1 MDQKNIFGRKWR
13 LSVRMLPLVLGA
25 AALKL
30 LFHYAG
36 WEFLELSAL
45 FTSLLTG
52 TVFLLGFLLS
62 GVLAD
67 YKESEKIP
75 AELAASLETMADD
88 AETFSRG
95 GAAPRAA
102 ELALALSGLCS
113 SLLGWFRQERETP
126 ALLEDL
132 RGLNLPLGAL
142 EGAVPVNFIVR
153 LKQEQHNMRRLI
165 LRVHTIRRTSFIE
178 SGYAIAETLS
188 ALLFAALMFIKLDP
202 FLESMLLVLPIA
214 YLFICIL
221 ALIRDLDNPFDY
233 SGGAAAGEEVSML
246 ELQACAGRRAAGAA
260 ALNAK

>member
-1 MDQKNIFGRKWR
+1 MRQKKAFGGKWR

-30 LFHYAG
+30 IFHYAG

-88 AETFSRG
+88 AETYSG
-95 GAAPRAA
+95 NAAPLGAD
-102 ELALALSGLCS
+102 LALALSAFCS
-113 SLLGWFRQERETP
+113 SLLGWFRQESETP

-132 RGLNLPLGAL
+132 RGLNRRLRAL
-142 EGAVPVNFIVR
+142 EGAVPVNLIVR

-233 SGGAAAGEEVSML
+233 SGGAAAGEEVSLL
-246 ELQACAGRRAAGAA
+246 ELQACAGRLAARSE
-260 ALNAK
+260 ALKAK